1 MKNRRRKF
9 GNIELLKSGKY
20 RAMYQGPDG
29 KRYRAPQTFFDE
41 GDAAAWLRSEQK
53 LIEYDE
59 WTAPNTRV
67 QSREDK
73 TRTVGEWMEEW
84 LTLRTTGVDA
94 LEPSTLQ
101 NYRNDIRLRIQEID
115 GKAARLR
122 DIPLTQLTRRDV
134 SAWFDDISARFKPVP
149 VHNTYKRLRTALE
162 AAVDRDMIPANPAT
176 IKAATKRPKFR
187 RKELPERKVMQAI
200 VDELDHSKPRVDGS
214 HKLIAIFTFFHGHRI
229 SEALALRRKDIVD
242 LEHTV
247 TVKIRGTVYRVPEK
261 GMIRKDRTKTE
272 AGHRDTDIFPAFH
285 EDLRYHL
292 DHFVGDG
299 PDALLFTTSMGS
311 IVMDTSYR
319 SILNRAKKRAGY
331 EDMHL
336 TPHYG
341 RNWLI
346 TTLAEANMPIPAIG
360 EYLGQR
366 DLRTITEIYMR
377 ATEDKKSSVLATV
390 NSAFTVPDG
399 VVDLAAERK
408 ERGSKSEG
416 GESALEA

>member
-84 LTLRTTGVDA
+84 LTLRTTGVDD

-101 NYRNDIRLRIQEID
+101 NYRNDIRLRIQEVD

-134 SAWFDDISARFKPVP
+134 SVWFDDISARFKPVP

-229 SEALALRRKDIVD
+229 SEALAV
-242 LEHTV
+242 
-247 TVKIRGTVYRVPEK
+247 
-261 GMIRKDRTKTE
+261 MS
-272 AGHRDTDIFPAFH
+272 RD
-285 EDLRYHL
+285 
-292 DHFVGDG
+292 V
-299 PDALLFTTSMGS
+299 
-311 IVMDTSYR
+311 
-319 SILNRAKKRAGY
+319 
-331 EDMHL
+331 
-336 TPHYG
+336 
-341 RNWLI
+341 
-346 TTLAEANMPIPAIG
+346 
-360 EYLGQR
+360 
-366 DLRTITEIYMR
+366 
-377 ATEDKKSSVLATV
+377 VLAPAR
-390 NSAFTVPDG
+390 NDTVPIQE
-399 VVDLAAERK
+399 VSVQTACH
-408 ERGSKSEG
+408 
-416 GESALEA
+416 

>member
-1 MKNRRRKF
+1 MKNRPRKF
-9 GNIELLKSGKY
+9 GNIELLKSGKF
-20 RAMYQGPDG
+20 RAMHQGPDG

-59 WTAPNTRV
+59 WTSPNARV
-67 QSREDK
+67 QTREDK
-73 TRTVGEWMEEW
+73 ARTVGEWMEEW
-84 LTLRTTGVDA
+84 LTLRETGTDA

-101 NYRNDIRLRIQEID
+101 NYRNDIRIRIQDVD

-134 SAWFDDISARFKPVP
+134 SVWFDDISARFKPVP
-149 VHNTYKRLRTALE
+149 VHNTYKRLHTALE
-162 AAVDRDMIPANPAT
+162 AALDRDMIPANPAK
-176 IKAATKRPKFR
+176 IKAATKRPKLR
-187 RKELPERKVMQAI
+187 RKELPERQVLQDI
-200 VDELDHSKPRVDGS
+200 IDELDHSKPRVDGS
-214 HKLIAIFTFFHGHRI
+214 HKMTAIFTFFHGHRI
-229 SEALALRRKDIVD
+229 SEALALRRKDIID
-242 LEHTV
+242 LDHTM
-247 TVKIRGTVYRVPEK
+247 TARIRGTVYRVPEK
-261 GMIRKDRTKTE
+261 GMIRKDRPKTE
-272 AGHRDTDIFPAFH
+272 AGNRDTEIFPAFH

-292 DHFVGDG
+292 EHFVGDD
-299 PDALLFTTSMGS
+299 PDALLFTTSTGS

-319 SILNRAKKRAGY
+319 SILKRAKTRAGY
-331 EDMHL
+331 DDVRL

-377 ATEDKKSSVLATV
+377 ATEDKKSSVLAAV
-390 NSAFTVPDG
+390 NNAFAVPDG
-399 VVDLAAERK
+399 VGDLDAARQAK
-408 ERGSKSEG
+408 E
-416 GESALEA
+416 ANPEADEPAAGQ

>member
-9 GNIELLKSGKY
+9 GNIELLKSGKF

-59 WTAPNTRV
+59 WTAPNARV
-67 QSREDK
+67 QTREDK
-73 TRTVGEWMEEW
+73 ARTVGEWMEEW
-84 LTLRTTGVDA
+84 LTLRETGTDA

-101 NYRNDIRLRIQEID
+101 NYRNDIRIRIQDVD

-134 SAWFDDISARFKPVP
+134 SVWFDDISARFKPVP
-149 VHNTYKRLRTALE
+149 VHNTYKRLHTALE
-162 AAVDRDMIPANPAT
+162 AALDRDMIPANPAK
-176 IKAATKRPKFR
+176 IKAATKRPKLR
-187 RKELPERKVMQAI
+187 RKELPERQVLQGI

-214 HKLIAIFTFFHGHRI
+214 HKMIAIFTFFHGHRI
-229 SEALALRRKDIVD
+229 SETLALRRKDIID
-242 LEHTV
+242 LDHTM
-247 TVKIRGTVYRVPEK
+247 TARIRGTVYRVPEK
-261 GMIRKDRTKTE
+261 GMIRKDRPKTE
-272 AGHRDTDIFPAFH
+272 AGYRDTEIFPAFH

-292 DHFVGDG
+292 EHFVGDD
-299 PDALLFTTSMGS
+299 PNALLFTTSTGS
-311 IVMDTSYR
+311 IVMDTSCR
-319 SILNRAKKRAGY
+319 SILKRAKTRAGY
-331 EDMHL
+331 EDVRL

-377 ATEDKKSSVLATV
+377 ATEDKKSSVLAAV
-390 NSAFTVPDG
+390 NSAFKVPDG
-399 VVDLAAERK
+399 VVDLDAKREAKATPEPT
-408 ERGSKSEG
+408 
-416 GESALEA
+416 ESAAGQ